1 MNFSGRSFTEIKMGA
16 SWVPVILF
24 TSIWAI
30 VGGILPFVLP
40 RGPQKGYVC
49 DIFSNLN
56 NAQNKKRKPK

>member
-1 MNFSGRSFTEIKMGA
+1 MGA

-49 DIFSNLN
+49 DIFSEFKY
-56 NAQNKKRKPK
+56 NAQKKKS